1 MTVETPAEIK
11 DEIAA
16 EDYYVKIRVPE
27 GHQLH
32 VAYTAKHQVGSGGLL
47 PGGIEVDTKVQDSKG
62 HQCTAYVKHIAS
74 NNHMNIPRSGE
85 IIVNRNSGCTGEEYL
100 LDFSVERNF
109 GFKSPVEFD
118 TTIVAVPQL
127 SDVGDPANKAQ
138 SPVRKDTGLAAVP
151 AVGQ

>member
-16 EDYYVKIRVPE
+16 EDYYVKVRVPE

-62 HQCTAYVKHIAS
+62 HQCTAYVKHIDS

-85 IIVNRNSGCTGEEYL
+85 IIGSRGGAGVRG
-100 LDFSVERNF
+100 R
-109 GFKSPVEFD
+109 
-118 TTIVAVPQL
+118 AVRR
-127 SDVGDPANKAQ
+127 
-138 SPVRKDTGLAAVP
+138 VRPWRRISAGLFC
-151 AVGQ
+151 